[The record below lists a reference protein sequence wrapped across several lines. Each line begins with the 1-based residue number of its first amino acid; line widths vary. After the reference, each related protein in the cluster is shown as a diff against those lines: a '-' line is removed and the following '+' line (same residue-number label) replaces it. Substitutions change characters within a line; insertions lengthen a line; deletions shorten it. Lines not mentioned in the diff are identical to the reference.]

1 MPRQPVRVLSS
12 PLTGRIY
19 ALTSYTVVDD
29 GANVVAIAKSD
40 VTGDVRA
47 LIAKAMQTEEII
59 TCLCDQHQ
67 LSHGGCVCG
76 AAMRMEFLARRT

>member
-1 MPRQPVRVLSS
+1 MV
-12 PLTGRIY
+12 
-19 ALTSYTVVDD
+19 
-29 GANVVAIAKSD
+29 ANAKSD

>member
-47 LIAKAMQTEEII
+47 LISKAMQTEEII

-76 AAMRMEFLARRT
+76 AAMRMEFLASRT